1 MLTTYN
7 SKGIAP
13 TPGQGLPLEE
23 RWNGPKEAG
32 RLARETMRWL
42 RSELCPM
49 LNEWG
54 YDLNIAYVVGDFGA
68 DCSEIYAALQ
78 VELRDYRDSLR
89 SVKVG
94 DFAIDCHDALKY
106 RGQMARL
113 RDVVRSER
121 PAVVIELLLEIT
133 NN

>member
-1 MLTTYN
+1 MQTTDTL
-7 SKGIAP
+7 KKIAP

-42 RSELCPM
+42 RSELCPR
-49 LNEWG
+49 LNEWC
-54 YDLNIAYVVGDFGA
+54 YDLNITYVVGDFGA
-68 DCSEIYAALQ
+68 DCGEVAAFLN

-94 DFAIDCHDALKY
+94 DFTVNCYDALKY

-113 RDVVRSER
+113 RDAAGSER
-121 PAVVIELLLEIT
+121 PDVVMECILEML
-133 NN
+133 NS